1 MNDKTKTVCFSG
13 HRVLYD
19 SKDEIENRLEK
30 AIRQC
35 ITNGAEN
42 FMAGGALGF
51 DTLAARTVLRLK
63 KEYPKIRLVL
73 ALPCPPSEQT
83 LRWTNQQKGEYQ
95 EILEQADE
103 VITLS
108 PKYVNGCML
117 ERNRYMVNNSV
128 KLIHYLRSDRGG
140 TKYTVKYAKTR
151 GIELI
156 EL

>member
-1 MNDKTKTVCFSG
+1 
-13 HRVLYD
+13 
-19 SKDEIENRLEK
+19 
-30 AIRQC
+30 
-35 ITNGAEN
+35 
-42 FMAGGALGF
+42 MAGGALGF

-63 KEYPKIRLVL
+63 KEFPKIRLVL
-73 ALPCPPSEQT
+73 ALPCPPEEQT
-83 LRWTNQQKGEYQ
+83 LKWTNQQRGEYQ

-108 PKYVNGCML
+108 PKYVDGCML